1 VRIYKSELLKI
12 VREEL
17 DHFLR
22 EANPYHRGEGEGGGR
37 FTSKE
42 KAKVYSLSNNA
53 KGLTKHEVPLR
64 GKVTSGGKVSSP
76 IGMNTSKPCGRTE
89 FPSGREK
96 HSGISC
102 SEYSKRYDEA
112 FQALEEIAE
121 QLGTLQEGPECDA
134 CLRNFIAKLKQS
146 NLAIKQ
152 ALDPKVQQEHETYGG
167 EKVSPVSRT
176 TPSRRSSERRKKFK
190 TMAGMNFPSSGFSK
204 AERQLLNPNSLFER
218 QS

>member
-1 VRIYKSELLKI
+1 MKIYKSELMKI
-12 VREEL
+12 VKEEL
-17 DHFLR
+17 EGVLK
-22 EANPYHRGEGEGGGR
+22 EANPYHSGHGKGGGR

-42 KAKVYSLSNNA
+42 KAKTYSLSNNA
-53 KGLTKHEVPLR
+53 KGLTKNEVPLR
-64 GKVTSGGKVSSP
+64 GKVTASGKVSSP
-76 IGMNTSKPCGRTE
+76 IGMNTSKSCGRTE
-89 FPSGREK
+89 FPSGAEK

-112 FQALEEIAE
+112 FQALEEIAG

-176 TPSRRSSERRKKFK
+176 TPSRRSSERRRKMK
-190 TMAGMNFPSSGFSK
+190 TMAGMNFPKSGFSK
-204 AERQLLNPNSLFER
+204 SERSLLNPNSLWER

>member
-1 VRIYKSELLKI
+1 MKIYKSELMKI
-12 VREEL
+12 VKEEL
-17 DHFLR
+17 EGVLK
-22 EANPYHRGEGEGGGR
+22 EANPWHSGHGKGGGR

-42 KAKVYSLSNNA
+42 KAKTYSLSNNA
-53 KGLTKHEVPLR
+53 KGLTKNEVPLR
-64 GKVTSGGKVSSP
+64 GKVTASGKVSSP
-76 IGMNTSKPCGRTE
+76 IGMN
-89 FPSGREK
+89 
-96 HSGISC
+96 SGISC

-112 FQALEEIAE
+112 FQALEEIAG

-176 TPSRRSSERRKKFK
+176 TPSRRSSERRRKMK
-190 TMAGMNFPSSGFSK
+190 TMAGMNFPKSGFSK
-204 AERQLLNPNSLFER
+204 SERSLLNPNSLWER